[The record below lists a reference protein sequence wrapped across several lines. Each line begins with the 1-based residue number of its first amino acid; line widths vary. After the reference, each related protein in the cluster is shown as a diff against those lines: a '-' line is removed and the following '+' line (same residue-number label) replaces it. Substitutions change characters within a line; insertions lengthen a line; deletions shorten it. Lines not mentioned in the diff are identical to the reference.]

1 MRSKHPGMV
10 VLDHVIHV
18 LWQMCAVVGI
28 VTIPWVPGGA
38 DEVNRL
44 ALPLAIGLAFGL
56 LTMPV
61 VLRSLRPALERRF
74 PWAFGE

>member
-10 VLDHVIHV
+10 VFDNAFHA
-18 LWQMCAVVGI
+18 LWQMCAVVG
-28 VTIPWVPGGA
+28 VFTIPWFPGHLTDIRPFAASMAAG
-38 DEVNRL
+38 
-44 ALPLAIGLAFGL
+44 LAIGL

-61 VLRSLRPALERRF
+61 VLRIIRPPLERRF